1 MNAVKKKKFL
11 ILKEQNLKINSNQ
24 ICIKKQNNLI
34 KNRNK
39 PIM

>member
-11 ILKEQNLKINSNQ
+11 ILKDLNLKSSFNQ

-34 KNRNK
+34 KNKNK
-39 PIM
+39 PVM